1 VEGTLHTV
9 EGRPMLR
16 FERRLAHPPEKVWR
30 AITEPAHLT
39 QWFPADVEGERRIG
53 AAIRLVF
60 REGEGPIQSGTIT
73 ELEAPRV
80 FAFTWE
86 ESLLRW
92 ELRPDGQGCLLIFTQ
107 TFDDRPAAAS
117 YAAGWQGCLDALEL
131 LLDGKPVGRLAPARY
146 AELHEAY
153 VESFGLV
160 DGTLEDA
167 DDGWR
172 IRFERLLPHPVEKV
186 WETLTESEETGG
198 PVLGA
203 EAPLRVTN
211 GFVPSGQI
219 TAIEPPSVLEYA
231 WRSNGEPAGR
241 VRWELSEGPGGALVT
256 LTQTVPAGHQDRCS
270 IALAAWHTHLELLA
284 EQLMGRTVCP
294 WPEDR
299 TEELRKYYLG
309 LMG

>member
-1 VEGTLHTV
+1 MACHHRARPPDAVV
-9 EGRPMLR
+9 SGRR
-16 FERRLAHPPEKVWR
+16 
-30 AITEPAHLT
+30 
-39 QWFPADVEGERRIG
+39 
-53 AAIRLVF
+53 
-60 REGEGPIQSGTIT
+60 
-73 ELEAPRV
+73 
-80 FAFTWE
+80 
-86 ESLLRW
+86 
-92 ELRPDGQGCLLIFTQ
+92 
-107 TFDDRPAAAS
+107 
-117 YAAGWQGCLDALEL
+117 
-131 LLDGKPVGRLAPARY
+131 GRLAPARY

-270 IALAAWHTHLELLA
+270 MALAAWHTHLELLA